1 MHRPSRGSGTFTSGH
16 AGLTALFLVCASGPV
31 WAQDP
36 PAAQPP
42 SPVPGAPAVQPPA
55 VQPPA
60 EPTPTPAVPG
70 AMSLEEAVAYAVR
83 HNPQVAEAAGLIREA
98 RGRVTQRR
106 AERLPQAGVNNY
118 IFRQGPVVP
127 SREPGGNPAVPA
139 YRWNYGVFLNQVLF
153 DWGQRQHAESA
164 ARREVEAANFRT
176 DEAQNGVRLVVG
188 TTFFNILRA
197 QQLVRVAQER
207 VASTTEQ
214 LRVARA
220 RFETDVSPRFDVI
233 RSEAELANAQQ
244 ELIEAQNEV
253 ALAEATF
260 NTALGRDVNT
270 PVAIDP
276 NATPDRSEFTFD
288 ELRST
293 AEEQRP
299 SLRAFRADI
308 RGLEQTIRSRRAEN
322 KPQISLGATFDRPNP
337 GGFASTENRYSAGL
351 VMTFPFLDSGLT
363 RGRVREAQGTLES
376 RRARLETERQQVELD
391 IRQGQLDLAEA
402 GQRIDTSRK
411 ELTSARE
418 ALRVAEVRYRSGV
431 GTNVEVTDA
440 QVAVARAGQNLANAE
455 FDYLT
460 ALVRLEYATGK
471 PVAGLTGDAAAA
483 PNPPPPG
490 KKTEPAR
497 TETPQPAPAAE
508 KGPESNTPTPRM

>member
-1 MHRPSRGSGTFTSGH
+1 M
-16 AGLTALFLVCASGPV
+16 GLAALAFICASGAV
-31 WAQDP
+31 WAQDPPPAAQPPASP

-42 SPVPGAPAVQPPA
+42 SPPAQ
-55 VQPPA
+55 
-60 EPTPTPAVPG
+60 PTPAPAD
-70 AMSLEEAVAYAVR
+70 AMSLEEAVAYAVQ

-98 RGRVTQRR
+98 RGRVLQARSL
-106 AERLPQAGVNNY
+106 RLPQAGVNNFV
-118 IFRQGPVVP
+118 FRQGPTVP
-127 SREPGGNPAVPA
+127 PFRPGDNPAVPA

-153 DWGQRQHAESA
+153 DWGQRRRAEIA
-164 ARREVEAANFRT
+164 AKRGVDAAKYRT

-207 VASTTEQ
+207 VESATEQ

-220 RFETDVSPRFDVI
+220 RFETDVAPRFDVI

-244 ELIEAQNEV
+244 ELIQAQNEV
-253 ALAEATF
+253 QLAEATF

-276 NATPDRSEFTFD
+276 EATPDRKEFSFD
-288 ELRST
+288 ELRDT
-293 AEEQRP
+293 AVEQRP

-308 RGLEQTIRSRRAEN
+308 RGLEQTVRSRRAEN
-322 KPQISLGATFDRPNP
+322 KPQISLGATYDRPNP
-337 GGFASTENRYSAGL
+337 GGFATTEHRYSAGL
-351 VMTFPFLDSGLT
+351 VMTFPFFDSGLT
-363 RGRVREAQGTLES
+363 RGRVREAQGTLEAQ
-376 RRARLETERQQVELD
+376 RARLEIERQQVELD
-391 IRQGQLDLAEA
+391 IRQAQLDLNEA
-402 GQRIDTSRK
+402 GQRIETSRK

-460 ALVRLEYATGK
+460 ALVRLEYATGY
-471 PVAGLTGDAAAA
+471 PVAGLTGDAAGA

-490 KKTEPAR
+490 RRDAAPTKT
-497 TETPQPAPAAE
+497 
-508 KGPESNTPTPRM
+508 PESNPPTPRM